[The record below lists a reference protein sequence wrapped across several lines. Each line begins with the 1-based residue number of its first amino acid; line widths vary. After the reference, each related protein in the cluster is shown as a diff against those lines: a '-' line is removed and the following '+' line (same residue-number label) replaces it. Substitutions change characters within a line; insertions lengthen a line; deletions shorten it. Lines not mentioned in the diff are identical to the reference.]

1 MDFKLE
7 SYIEPIK
14 AIARHN
20 NVSASTAVDQFV
32 TNLIIMREHYKGA
45 PELNYHTLG
54 QQWNSLLSDE
64 KIRQKN
70 EVLKLVSTETRGTR
84 RNREDL

>member
-7 SYIEPIK
+7 NYIEPIK

-45 PELNYHTLG
+45 PELNYHALG

-70 EVLKLVSTETRGTR
+70 EVLKLVNTETRSTR